1 MANENLWSRLVVP
14 EDETSPKSILE
25 KIGKDL
31 TEQTKGIL
39 RGKTD
44 TGTYTEIYD
53 EKIKELAP
61 KTQMKEMMI
70 CRLNIYAPYLNNYN
84 LQFLTVRYSLFEFYP
99 VKLEDMFSQQIYKLK
114 NKQEYEEK
122 LKEIIQ
128 SDIVT
133 QVTSN
138 LLIQS
143 MNK

>member
-1 MANENLWSRLVVP
+1 MANENLWSKLVVP
-14 EDETSPKSILE
+14 EIETSPKSILE

-39 RGKTD
+39 RGQ
-44 TGTYTEIYD
+44 TEIHTVVETND
-53 EKIKELAP
+53 DKIMELAP
-61 KTQMKEMMI
+61 KTQMREMMV
-70 CRLNIYAPYLNNYN
+70 CRLNIHAPRLNNYN
-84 LQFLTVRYSLFEFYP
+84 LQFLTIKYSLFEFYP
-99 VKLEDMFSQQIYKLK
+99 VKLENMFSQKIYKLK
-114 NKQEYEEK
+114 NKKEYEEK

-143 MNK
+143 LNR

>member
-1 MANENLWSRLVVP
+1 MANENLWSKLVVP
-14 EDETSPKSILE
+14 ENETSPKSILE

>member
-14 EDETSPKSILE
+14 ENETSPKSILE
-25 KIGKDL
+25 RIGKDL
-31 TEQTKGIL
+31 SEQTNGIL
-39 RGKTD
+39 MGKTD
-44 TGTYTEIYD
+44 TRTYTEIYD

-99 VKLEDMFSQQIYKLK
+99 VKLENMFSQQIYKLK